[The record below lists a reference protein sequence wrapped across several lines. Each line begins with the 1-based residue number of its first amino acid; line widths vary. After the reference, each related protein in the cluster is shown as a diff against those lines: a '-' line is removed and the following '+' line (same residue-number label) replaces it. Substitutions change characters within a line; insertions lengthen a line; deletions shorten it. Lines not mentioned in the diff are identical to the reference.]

1 MENKKMHYAWL
12 IFIACCAM
20 SFVGLGL
27 MVNTQGLFLVPIGKE
42 LKFSRSQLSLMLTIQ
57 GIAGMVAMPVVGK
70 MFSKIKSKYMLTG
83 SFAIIAGGYILL
95 SKCSQLYMFY
105 LVAIVIG
112 LAMPA
117 AMIAPSILLANWFE
131 KKLGFTMGIAMAL
144 SGIAG
149 AIFNPLVSSIIL
161 KYGWRTAYVFIAIAA
176 LIIVLPFTLF
186 IVQFKPSDK
195 GLLPYGVDESN
206 KAAGKSVEQTGMTA
220 KEAYHTAPFYMFC
233 IAMIVLQAVAG
244 LVQHVSAHVVNEG
257 FPLTVGA
264 TVVSGIMLGAA
275 AGKFIIGFLLDK
287 VPSKLVVIVYGS
299 IGFVGWLGLNL
310 ALSSQLLVASGFVL
324 GLGQALMLVALPFFI
339 RKVFGTREYSSIL
352 SIVSVCGSLA
362 SAVSVYADGV
372 IFDMTKTYK
381 LALSLNLVYYV
392 VAMIIIILALTI
404 GDKINKTRIS
414 AAK

>member
-27 MVNTQGLFLVPIGKE
+27 MVNTEGLFFVPIGKE
-42 LKFSRSQLSLMLTIQ
+42 LKFSRSELSLMLTIQ
-57 GIAGMVAMPVVGK
+57 NIAAMISMPITGK
-70 MFSKIKSKYMLTG
+70 MFNKIKTKYLLTG
-83 SFAIIAGGYILL
+83 SFGFMAVGFVLL
-95 SKCSQLYMFY
+95 SRCSKLYMFY
-105 LVAIVIG
+105 GIFTIIG

-117 AMIAPSILLANWFE
+117 AMSAPTVLLANWFE

-144 SGIAG
+144 SGLAG
-149 AIFNPLVSSIIL
+149 AIFNPLVSSIIVGH
-161 KYGWRTAYVFIAIAA
+161 GWRTAYIFIAVAA

-195 GLLPYGVDESN
+195 GLLPYGVDES
-206 KAAGKSVEQTGMTA
+206 KKTSGKPVEQTGMTA
-220 KEAYHTAPFYMFC
+220 KEAYRTAPFYLFC
-233 IAMIVLQAVAG
+233 AAMIVLQAVAG

-257 FPLTVGA
+257 FSLTVGA
-264 TVVSGIMLGAA
+264 TVISGIMLGAA
-275 AGKFIIGFLLDK
+275 AGKFIIGLLLDK
-287 VPSKLVVIVYGS
+287 VPSKLVVIIYGS
-299 IGFVGWLGLNL
+299 IGFIGWLGLNL
-310 ALSSQLLVASGFVL
+310 ALSSKLLIASGFVL

-339 RKVFGTREYSSIL
+339 RKVFGTKEYSYISSI
-352 SIVSVCGSLA
+352 IGVCGSLA

-392 VAMIIIILALTI
+392 VAMIVIIVALTI
-404 GDKINKTRIS
+404 GDKMKKAVTS
-414 AAK
+414 DK